1 MLPPQ
6 LFDRRQP
13 DLSGAVGDRRESR
26 GAVLQPCWPILLMAR
41 ALPKLGRHRRYLDH
55 RPSKPR
61 PHMRSFKMI
70 IRSEIS
76 YAIMLS
82 VLVAALAIVLWLGG
96 G

>member
-1 MLPPQ
+1 M
-6 LFDRRQP
+6 
-13 DLSGAVGDRRESR
+13 
-26 GAVLQPCWPILLMAR
+26 
-41 ALPKLGRHRRYLDH
+41 
-55 RPSKPR
+55 
-61 PHMRSFKMI
+61 MI